1 MNPFPPWLPARQ
13 AGKHFSVPGIENVPD
28 LHGDIV
34 DPQLILFLSGSQYM
48 VTHDLLET
56 FKRSYT
62 KYERIYAQTLP
73 GGILEEQIEH
83 GALVIGNLRITHR
96 PDVFCAG
103 RERIERLS
111 IRKGWFDRSIVYASN
126 RLAIMV
132 REGNPKRIR
141 SLNDLAQPKI
151 RVSMPDPE
159 REGIGDYLLR
169 ALRNAGGDEL
179 VKKILQEK
187 VADGSTYMTSLH
199 HLQTPMRI
207 VEDWSDAGAVW
218 YTEVQFQKRIGN
230 LVDLV
235 EIPEENNVQ
244 VTYLASRMKDALH
257 KKAADDFLKF
267 MSSPEGKEVYYK
279 YGFQMIVEE

>member
-56 FKRSYT
+56 FK
-62 KYERIYAQTLP
+62 KYYPKYKRIYAQTLP

-83 GALVIGNLRITHR
+83 GALVIGNLRITHH

-103 RERIERLS
+103 KERIERLTAS
-111 IRKGWFDRSIVYASN
+111 RGWFDRSIVYATN

-132 REGNPKRIR
+132 REGNPKGIR

-151 RVSMPDPE
+151 RVSMPNPD

-169 ALRNAGGDEL
+169 ALQKTGGDEL
-179 VKKILQEK
+179 IDKILQEK
-187 VADGSTYMTSLH
+187 LADGTTFITSLH
-199 HLQTPMRI
+199 HLQTPLRI
-207 VEDWSDAGAVW
+207 VEDWSDAGPVW
-218 YTEVQFQKRIGN
+218 YTEVQFQKRVGN

-235 EIPEENNVQ
+235 EISNENNVQ

-257 KKAADDFLKF
+257 KRAADDFLRF
-267 MSSPEGKEVYYK
+267 MNGPEGKEVYRK
-279 YGFQMIVEE
+279 YGFQMVGEE